1 MSVFDVL
8 DKKIMSLR
16 FGRPDVKSIKV
27 THVTPSRPLYFLIGR
42 RTIAQFRSGRTRV

>member
-27 THVTPSRPLYFLIGR
+27 INDTPRRPLIYLIGR
-42 RTIAQFRSGRTRV
+42 RTLAQFRSGRTRI